1 MDRRL
6 SVVTALL
13 VAGLHQSAPRADPS
27 RLDAALRAR
36 ARAPHSSSQVIIR
49 TVPDLPI
56 DEAVRRAGGVTIR
69 SLGGSSVLASIPDR
83 NLEQLAASRG
93 VASVSADRLVIS
105 TAVVAGRARASVI
118 RVPQALGV
126 DGCGVGVAT
135 IDSGISAAHDTIAAG
150 RVVHWMDFVSHL
162 EVPYDDY
169 GHGTHV
175 AGIIAASDSGGD
187 RRGVAPGASL
197 IVLKA
202 LDGTGSG
209 RVSDVIAAVDYAIA
223 NRDRFNIR
231 VINLSVAASVYE
243 SYHTD
248 PLAQAALRAVRAG
261 IVVVAAAGNF
271 GRTPTGETQMGS
283 IAAPGNAPWVLT
295 VGASDDRAT
304 PDPADDVVAAFSSR
318 GPTAIDG
325 LPKPDLIAP
334 GVGIEA
340 AADPASTLFALQ
352 PQARAWDDA
361 HLGGLPSLSM
371 SGTSMA
377 APVVAG
383 TVALIAQ
390 AAPGLTP
397 NAIKAILEFTAQ
409 PRAGEDDTAQGTGLL
424 NIRGAV
430 ALARQVSMQ
439 TDNPVTLE
447 AAAGGTRSW
456 SRRIIWGVQRLT
468 GEVFTPVMRAWDLD
482 VPWGE
487 DGRASGQPVTWGAL
501 CAPERAGCGTPR

>member
-6 SVVTALL
+6 LVVTALL
-13 VAGLHQSAPRADPS
+13 LAGLHLSSAPRADAS

-36 ARAPHSSSQVIIR
+36 ARAPRGSSPVIIR
-49 TVPDLPI
+49 SATNLPI
-56 DEAVRRAGGVTIR
+56 DDVVRRAGGVTIR
-69 SLGGSSVLASIPDR
+69 TLGAGSVLASIPDGALAR
-83 NLEQLAASRG
+83 LAADRR

-105 TAVVAGRARASVI
+105 TAAAGGALARIA
-118 RVPQALGV
+118 RVPAGLGL
-126 DGCGVGVAT
+126 DGSGVGVAT
-135 IDSGISAAHDTIAAG
+135 IDSGISAAHEVIAAG
-150 RVVHWMDFVSHL
+150 RLVHWMDFVSHL
-162 EVPYDDY
+162 DVPYDDY

-175 AGIIAASDSGGD
+175 AGIIAASDGGE
-187 RRGVAPGASL
+187 RRGVAPGADL

-231 VINLSVAASVYE
+231 VINLSVAAGVYE
-243 SYHTD
+243 SYRTD

-271 GRTPTGETQMGS
+271 GRTPEGEVQAGS

-295 VGASDDRAT
+295 VGASDDRGTA
-304 PDPADDVVAAFSSR
+304 DPADDVVASFSSR

-325 LPKPDLIAP
+325 MSKPDLIAP
-334 GVGIEA
+334 GVGVEA
-340 AADPASTLFALQ
+340 AADPASALFALQ
-352 PQARAWDDA
+352 PLGRVWSDARS
-361 HLGGLPSLSM
+361 GGLPSLRL

-377 APVVAG
+377 APIVAG

-397 NAIKAILEFTAQ
+397 NAIKAILEFTAE
-409 PRAGEDDTAQGTGLL
+409 PRAGEDDAAQGTGLL
-424 NIRGAV
+424 NIRGAI
-430 ALARQVSMQ
+430 ALARQLSTHAGERTVR
-439 TDNPVTLE
+439 DPP
-447 AAAGGTRSW
+447 AGGTGTW
-456 SRRIIWGVQRLT
+456 SHRIIWGTQRVT
-468 GEVFTPVMRAWDLD
+468 GDLVAPAMRAWDLD

-487 DGRASGQPVTWGAL
+487 DGSATGEPVTWGAL
-501 CAPERAGCGTPR
+501 CAPERTGCGVSR

>member
-1 MDRRL
+1 MTSAGAGRG
-6 SVVTALL
+6 AL
-13 VAGLHQSAPRADPS
+13 GRII
-27 RLDAALRAR
+27 
-36 ARAPHSSSQVIIR
+36 RAPQS
-49 TVPDLPI
+49 
-56 DEAVRRAGGVTIR
+56 
-69 SLGGSSVLASIPDR
+69 
-83 NLEQLAASRG
+83 
-93 VASVSADRLVIS
+93 
-105 TAVVAGRARASVI
+105 
-118 RVPQALGV
+118 LGV
-126 DGCGVGVAT
+126 DGSGIGVAT
-135 IDSGISAAHDTIAAG
+135 IDSGISAEHETIATG
-150 RVVHWMDFVSHL
+150 RVVHWMDFVTHQD
-162 EVPYDDY
+162 VPYDDY

-175 AGIIAASDSGGD
+175 AGIIAASDSGDG
-187 RRGVAPGASL
+187 RGVAPGADL

-209 RVSDVIAAVDYAIA
+209 KVSDVIAAVDYAIA

-231 VINLSVAASVYE
+231 VINLSVAAGVYE

-271 GRTPTGETQMGS
+271 GRAPDGEPQPGT

-304 PDPADDVVAAFSSR
+304 PDPADDVVASFSSR

-340 AADPASTLFALQ
+340 AADPASALFALR
-352 PQARAWDDA
+352 PRGRVWGDGHA
-361 HLGGLPSLSM
+361 GLPSLRL

-409 PRAGEDDTAQGTGLL
+409 PRAGEDDEAQGTGLL
-424 NIRGAV
+424 NIRGAI
-430 ALARQVSMQ
+430 ALARQLSTQ
-439 TDNPVTLE
+439 PVDWSSLE
-447 AAAGGTRSW
+447 AATGGTRSW
-456 SRRIIWGVQRLT
+456 SHRIIWGAQRVT
-468 GEVFTPVMRAWDLD
+468 GDVLPRAIRAWDLD
-482 VPWGE
+482 VPWGD
-487 DGRASGQPVTWGAL
+487 DGRATGEAVTWAAL
-501 CAPERAGCGTPR
+501 CTPERLGCGGGH